1 VEQAFSR
8 LCRHSWQH
16 SSSGEPTHEARRL
29 ARSLRRAGVRRFY
42 GLWRGRGSRNV
53 DHYLLAGRTMPW
65 HAMALSIMAT
75 QASAVTF

>member
-1 VEQAFSR
+1 MRPADWLV
-8 LCRHSWQH
+8 LC
-16 SSSGEPTHEARRL
+16 GAL
-29 ARSLRRAGVRRFY
+29 AYVVFY